1 MHAHDIGVKCLHFL
15 CRWCRDASDR
25 RERSGSRNVTCLGWT
40 PEERKVPDVPDGKIR
55 NAFRIRGTEGHH
67 LRPMI
72 FTHAHASRQT
82 HAALQ
87 DACMREFNVSSV
99 VAMRRGGI
107 WWEQGSGTVKAG
119 ILRCCIW
126 IQTSDRALSGCAL
139 RSVHQCSLKPRHD
152 QRGSGAA
159 SGPHHDDG
167 LQEIHHRQDVQSA
180 QEEGDAAGAGVFGL
194 QCSVRGVGHVDHP
207 DQDRWVRAEPGS
219 GCQSNPVVWAK

>member
-1 MHAHDIGVKCLHFL
+1 MRAQRHKCLHSL

-55 NAFRIRGTEGHH
+55 NAFGIRGTEGHH

-72 FTHAHASRQT
+72 FT

-119 ILRCCIW
+119 DSALLYLDPDLWSR
-126 IQTSDRALSGCAL
+126 SLSGCAL

-167 LQEIHHRQDVQSA
+167 LQEIHHRQDV
-180 QEEGDAAGAGVFGL
+180 
-194 QCSVRGVGHVDHP
+194 
-207 DQDRWVRAEPGS
+207 
-219 GCQSNPVVWAK
+219 